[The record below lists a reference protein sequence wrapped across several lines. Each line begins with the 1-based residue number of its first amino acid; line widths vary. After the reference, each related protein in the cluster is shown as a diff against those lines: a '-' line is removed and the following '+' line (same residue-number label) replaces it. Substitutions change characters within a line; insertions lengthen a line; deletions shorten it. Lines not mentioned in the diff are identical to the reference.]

1 MAKGATVAIH
11 RLYTTPEVSDR
22 LREMGFC
29 EKQKIKYY
37 YGLRER
43 QLRQAP
49 ADTLQAAGLSP
60 KLAEAIY
67 VKAVSLPLEN
77 RDC

>member
-29 EKQKIKYY
+29 EKQKIK
-37 YGLRER
+37 LLARDSNFICQVCNAR
-43 QLRQAP
+43 L
-49 ADTLQAAGLSP
+49 GLSP